1 MQTTADPSLLVY
13 SEAKTEYTKQLC
25 QFVVP
30 AILKFSINLLEK
42 AKELSKGEQ
51 KKILYNFQ
59 LLLNEIPDWNK
70 EKYLVEIQLIQGWIQ
85 CEYLEDLITA
95 VFIAHTKILSSISI
109 NSKHKNVQI
118 RIPDVEHILFKIIIE
133 VSKLYWKSTYLFR
146 DDITNIEKQQNY
158 RQIEVL
164 IQEGIQQ
171 AIRLMVPV
179 KTILKNCI
187 IQNDEDIQDSDND
200 GDFDTTEHIKDEIT
214 HIDTQE
220 PIKEPV
226 ETQHTMP
233 TNTLSIDNM
242 LIPIV
247 PTHDDDRNS
256 ITYEPS
262 DAQTQQFIVNVHEE
276 QPSSKVQF
284 TDHESIFNED
294 EYTDDYEVDEHEL
307 EILDEP
313 PTELDGF
320 EDLEATS
327 PVNEELGDGD
337 FDEF

>member
-1 MQTTADPSLLVY
+1 MQNTTSDPSLLVY

-25 QFVVP
+25 QFIVP

-42 AKELSKGEQ
+42 AKEMSKGEQ

-70 EKYLVEIQLIQGWIQ
+70 EKCLTEIQLVQSWIQ

-118 RIPDVEHILFKIIIE
+118 RIPDVEHIIFKILIE
-133 VSKLYWKSTYLFR
+133 VSKLYWKSTFLFR
-146 DDITNIEKQQNY
+146 DDISNIEKQQNY
-158 RQIEVL
+158 RQIEIL

-179 KTILKNCI
+179 KNILKNCI
-187 IQNDEDIQDSDND
+187 IQSEGENMDDIET
-200 GDFDTTEHIKDEIT
+200 DTIEPLKEEIT

-220 PIKEPV
+220 PVKEIQQ
-226 ETQHTMP
+226 TQELEQNTQ
-233 TNTLSIDNM
+233 TNTINIDNM

-256 ITYEPS
+256 ITYEPV
-262 DAQTQQFIVNVHEE
+262 DNKDPVILNVHEE
-276 QPSSKVQF
+276 TPSSKVQF
-284 TDHESIFNED
+284 TDHESVFNED
-294 EYTDDYEVDEHEL
+294 DDDYEMQEHEL

-320 EDLEATS
+320 EDLEAAS
-327 PVNEELGDGD
+327 PVNEQLDDDD

>member
-1 MQTTADPSLLVY
+1 MQTSQDPSLLVY

-25 QFVVP
+25 QFIVP

-42 AKELSKGEQ
+42 AKEMSKGEQ

-59 LLLNEIPDWNK
+59 ILLNEIPDWNK
-70 EKYLVEIQLIQGWIQ
+70 EKCISEIQLIQSWIQ

-118 RIPDVEHILFKIIIE
+118 RIPDIEHVLFKIIIE
-133 VSKLYWKSTYLFR
+133 VSKLYWKSTFLFR

-164 IQEGIQQ
+164 IQDGIQQ

-179 KTILKNCI
+179 KNILKNCI
-187 IQNDEDIQDSDND
+187 IQNDSGETDND
-200 GDFDTTEHIKDEIT
+200 DTETSVESVKQEAHV
-214 HIDTQE
+214 DTLE
-220 PIKEPV
+220 PLKEEPV
-226 ETQHTMP
+226 IGESTKEESLN
-233 TNTLSIDNM
+233 TNTITLDNM
-242 LIPIV
+242 LVPII

-262 DAQTQQFIVNVHEE
+262 DNKEPPVIVNVEE
-276 QPSSKVQF
+276 EKSSKVQF
-284 TDHESIFNED
+284 TDHESVFNED
-294 EYTDDYEVDEHEL
+294 EYDDDVNEHEL

-313 PTELDGF
+313 PSELDGF